1 MLEITTKTEVITKNT
16 HIIKPELTLE
26 ELDTIQAALYETD
39 KESNLL
45 HKIGNV
51 IRDAQSKIIDLNKSI
66 KRNVTQ
72 DQVIAAQSGVCTTGN
87 CD

>member
-16 HIIKPELTLE
+16 NIIKPELTLE
-26 ELDTIQAALYETD
+26 ELDTIQAAPYETD